1 MIVLTDVDTCCKIHL
16 LPWAKDA
23 AGLEADGRPD
33 VLLADVGIV
42 VLNDRMA
49 LHCVIFP
56 EHRITALKKTVT
68 RMSVAS
74 PPESFKSSYL
84 DLVLQAICLRG

>member
-1 MIVLTDVDTCCKIHL
+1 MIVLTVDTCCKIHL
-16 LPWAKDA
+16 LPWSKDA
-23 AGLEADGRPD
+23 TGLEANGRPN

-56 EHRITALKKTVT
+56 EHRITALKKEGTQHQ
-68 RMSVAS
+68 SA
-74 PPESFKSSYL
+74 YL
-84 DLVLQAICLRG
+84 MFQAK